1 MTIKNKKQGTNT
13 IAYRNGVLIKRE
25 IIPGGAV
32 VTLSDLLDLNQ
43 VINRQDFNR
52 GWFEVINETPLAIA
66 KTEKEVN
73 SLERAK
79 KEVEEY
85 TEEGSTDTKDKKIK
99 NNKK

>member
-13 IAYRNGVLIKRE
+13 IAYRNGASIQRA
-25 IIPGGAV
+25 IIPAGGSV
-32 VTLSDLLDLNQ
+32 NLTDLLDLSQ

-52 GWFEVINETPLAIA
+52 GWFEVISEINVTTTKI
-66 KTEKEVN
+66 EKEKT
-73 SLERAK
+73 SLDKAK

-85 TEEGSTDTKDKKIK
+85 TEEDYTDTKDKKIK